1 MKILMINKFLH
12 PAGGAETYVFALG
25 QCLEKLGHE
34 VQYFGMENEKR
45 ICGNQ
50 KNLYTSPVD
59 FHHAGR
65 GEKLRYPF
73 RIIYSKEA
81 KQKMEILLQDF
92 CPDIIHLNNFNYQ
105 LTPSVLE
112 AAIEWRKKVPQ
123 TKIVLTAHDVQLFC
137 PNHMMYRWKDKE
149 VCEKCLHE
157 KYHYCIQ
164 GRCIH
169 HSFLRST
176 IGALEAWYW
185 HKRKIYDHFDLII
198 SPSQFLKKFFDQKE
212 GLRDKT
218 IVMQNFIGEYT
229 PRDYETENYVLYFG
243 RYSEEKGLEKL
254 LHVCKELQDIPFV
267 FAGKGPMEEMVS
279 SISNIKNVGFQSG
292 EELEKLIGK
301 ARFTICPSICYEN
314 CPFSVIESIIHHTPV
329 LGADIGG
336 IPELLHQETAGKLF
350 RSGDEKDLADAI
362 RTLWEDDEAILRYKE
377 GCKKVC
383 FSSVREYAKRLLEI
397 YDKE

>member
-1 MKILMINKFLH
+1 MFYTL
-12 PAGGAETYVFALG
+12 AG
-25 QCLEKLGHE
+25 
-34 VQYFGMENEKR
+34 
-45 ICGNQ
+45 I
-50 KNLYTSPVD
+50 
-59 FHHAGR
+59 
-65 GEKLRYPF
+65 
-73 RIIYSKEA
+73 
-81 KQKMEILLQDF
+81 
-92 CPDIIHLNNFNYQ
+92 
-105 LTPSVLE
+105 
-112 AAIEWRKKVPQ
+112 RKK
-123 TKIVLTAHDVQLFC
+123 
-137 PNHMMYRWKDKE
+137 KE
-149 VCEKCLHE
+149 
-157 KYHYCIQ
+157 
-164 GRCIH
+164 
-169 HSFLRST
+169 
-176 IGALEAWYW
+176 
-185 HKRKIYDHFDLII
+185 
-198 SPSQFLKKFFDQKE
+198 
-212 GLRDKT
+212 
-218 IVMQNFIGEYT
+218 N
-229 PRDYETENYVLYFG
+229 
-243 RYSEEKGLEKL
+243 L